1 MLHALL
7 TLAGLA
13 LGQQTDTTVAVQPG
27 TRLNVNNFGGE
38 IVVRA
43 WGGGGSE
50 NRVRVRAS
58 HSSRTRVDV
67 STGMQTVTV
76 RAQGRRGTPQLTDM
90 EITVPRG
97 MPVNLSGTHTHITVE
112 GVNADVSAETVEGD
126 VSLVGGN
133 GTVTLRSVE
142 GAVTVRNARGRLD
155 VASVDG
161 EIRIGET
168 SGEIIAETVDGDIV
182 LERIDAAAVDA
193 NTVDG
198 DVYYDGTIK
207 DGGRYQ
213 FATHDGDISVTVPQ
227 RANVTVRVSTFDGEF
242 DASFPVQ
249 ITETRRRRFT
259 FTLGSGS
266 ARLELESFD
275 GDIMLRR
282 PGEAPPRTDTHD
294 TNRDHNQ

>member
-1 MLHALL
+1 MLHVLV

-13 LGQQTDTTVAVQPG
+13 IVQQTQTDTTVAVQPG
-27 TRLNVNNFGGE
+27 MRLSVNNFGGE

-43 WGGGGSE
+43 WGE

-67 STGMQTVTV
+67 STGMQTVNV

-90 EITVPRG
+90 EINVPRG

-142 GAVTVRNARGRLD
+142 GAVTVRGARGRLD

-161 EIRIGET
+161 ELQIGES
-168 SGEIIAETVDGDIV
+168 SGEIVAETVDGDIL

-198 DVYYDGTIK
+198 DIYYDGTIK

-213 FATHDGDISVTVPQ
+213 FTTHDGNISVTVPE

-242 DASFPVQ
+242 DTSFPVQ
-249 ITETRRRRFT
+249 ITETRRRRFN
-259 FTLGSGS
+259 FTIGSGS

-275 GDIMLRR
+275 GDIKLRR
-282 PGEAPPRTDTHD
+282 PGEAAPPDASHD
-294 TNRDHNQ
+294 SDRDHDQ